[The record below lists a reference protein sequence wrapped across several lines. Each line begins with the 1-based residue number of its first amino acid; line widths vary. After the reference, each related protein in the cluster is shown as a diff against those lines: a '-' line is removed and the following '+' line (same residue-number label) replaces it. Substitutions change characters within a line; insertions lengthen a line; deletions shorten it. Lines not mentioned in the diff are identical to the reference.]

1 MRRGTWVTVI
11 VLCSVVWLAS
21 PAGVLS
27 AAETP
32 QGVYVLRAN
41 AGGEGVGGFVGGA
54 VPVTMAAQPGEYWIG
69 VEAQGVPEAL
79 RAHTALP
86 KDHGLLV
93 EQVYPDGPAA
103 KAKIARHDVL
113 LKAGDK
119 PLRTVAD
126 LVEAV
131 QSAKGKKLVL
141 EAVRAGKTIKLEVT
155 PEKRPKD
162 VAPVPGAGW
171 GWGGPAGMEEIKKW
185 IESIKPWPGAPTLR
199 FRLFH
204 PGAVLPP
211 GTILSAP
218 LPGNMTV
225 IITKQ
230 GDQPAKIHV
239 ERDGQKWDITEKELH
254 QLPADLRPHVER
266 MLGWG
271 AAPWLYGGWVDF
283 VPAPGGLGK
292 AEPKARLEPRPLK
305 RLERPLQE
313 AGALPQ
319 RLEKRL
325 DELDQRLQKL
335 QKSVDEL
342 RSRPAEA
349 KPPKLEPP
357 K

>member
-1 MRRGTWVTVI
+1 MTRLGTWVAVI
-11 VLCSVVWLAS
+11 TLGPLVWLAS
-21 PAGVLS
+21 ADPWLP

-32 QGVYVLRAN
+32 QPAYVIRAEGGAAVPAGV
-41 AGGEGVGGFVGGA
+41 VGGA
-54 VPVTMAAQPGEYWIG
+54 VPVMMSAQPGEYWIG
-69 VEAQGVPEAL
+69 VEAHEVPEAL
-79 RAHTALP
+79 RAHTSLP

-93 EQVYPDGPAA
+93 EQVYPDSPAA

-162 VAPVPGAGW
+162 IPPVGGW
-171 GWGGPAGMEEIKKW
+171 GWGGATSMAELKKW
-185 IESIKPWPGAPTLR
+185 VESIKPWPGGPAMR

-211 GTILSAP
+211 GAILSAP

-239 ERDGQKWDITEKELH
+239 QRDDQKWDLTEKELDR
-254 QLPADLRPHVER
+254 LPADVRPHVER

-283 VPAPGGLGK
+283 VPAPGGVAKGEHK
-292 AEPKARLEPRPLK
+292 GRLEAKPLK
-305 RLERPLQE
+305 RPEQPKE
-313 AGALPQ
+313 AGVLPPG
-319 RLEKRL
+319 LEKRL

-342 RSRPAEA
+342 RSRPEEA
-349 KPPKLEPP
+349 KPPKLQPA